1 MGFLLWKQGA
11 ELFHRLAKKFSNFDM
26 DRLKLWITNRGTWE
40 IREQRKISQTGEL
53 IGVRPLFS
61 PSVFQKHYDNELII
75 FS

>member
-1 MGFLLWKQGA
+1 
-11 ELFHRLAKKFSNFDM
+11 M